1 MRAIGKSVDDRFFRG
16 GRKLDEIRVA
26 AQTRHYTVDV
36 PVQNPGRVA
45 YGFAIAELDVLLA
58 QRRPRTPQSGD
69 RHLKG
74 DARAVRGSLEEH
86 RDVTTGQRPLRP
98 SPGLDVMS
106 EVEQRPKLSGFEI
119 AYVEKITAEKTVHS

>member
-1 MRAIGKSVDDRFFRG
+1 M
-16 GRKLDEIRVA
+16 
-26 AQTRHYTVDV
+26 
-36 PVQNPGRVA
+36 
-45 YGFAIAELDVLLA
+45 
-58 QRRPRTPQSGD
+58 
-69 RHLKG
+69 
-74 DARAVRGSLEEH
+74 RGSLEEH